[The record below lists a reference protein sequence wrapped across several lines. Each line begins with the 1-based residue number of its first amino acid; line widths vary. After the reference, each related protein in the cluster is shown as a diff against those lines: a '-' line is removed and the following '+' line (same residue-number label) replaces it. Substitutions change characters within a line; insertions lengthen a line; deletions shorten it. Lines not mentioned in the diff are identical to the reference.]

1 MKKAAFFMGKG
12 GVGKTT
18 ISSTIAYQL
27 SQEGAK
33 VLIVSLDP
41 AHNLG
46 DVFGKKLSN
55 EIKTLETN
63 LEGME
68 VDLAVWVGLYLKQS
82 REEVRANYMYHN
94 AINLD
99 TFVNIIKYSPGTEEY
114 AVLWA
119 IEHVY
124 KNYSTVYD
132 LIIFDTPPTAL
143 TLRFL
148 AMPSITSIWVK
159 ELSKMRELIL
169 KKRQTIL
176 SLNPEASILKNPN
189 SPGSEASVQGATDK
203 NDDQIY
209 LKLSSITGRLSELQ
223 RIFSEE
229 SYLAVVVNPDTLS
242 VAEALRI
249 RQELNNLNVHINSVC
264 LNKMAADSLRD
275 NVEKSFEGFPVFTS
289 QLLAEGVRTAA
300 DLGRIDIAGI
310 KADIK
315 TQNCGD
321 LR

>member
-18 ISSTIAYQL
+18 ISSTVAYQL
-27 SQEGAK
+27 SQEGLK

-46 DVFGKKLSN
+46 DVFGKKLGN
-55 EIKTLETN
+55 EIIPLEAK
-63 LEGME
+63 LDGME
-68 VDLAVWVGLYLKQS
+68 VDLAVWVDRYLKQS
-82 REEVRANYMYHN
+82 RDEVRSNYMYHN

-99 TFVNIIKYSPGTEEY
+99 TFVNLIKYSPGTEEY

-119 IEHVY
+119 IEHCY
-124 KNYSTVYD
+124 KSYAAIYD

-148 AMPSITSIWVK
+148 AMPSITSLWIK
-159 ELSKMRELIL
+159 ELSNMRELIL

-209 LKLSSITGRLSELQ
+209 MKLSRIADRLSELQ
-223 RIFSEE
+223 RLFSEE
-229 SYLAVVVNPDTLS
+229 SYLSVVVNPDTLS

-249 RQELNNLNVHINSVC
+249 RQELNNLNVHINSIC
-264 LNKMAADSLRD
+264 LNKMAADSLKGD
-275 NVEKSFEGFPVFTS
+275 VEQNFQGFPVFTS
-289 QLLAEGVRTAA
+289 QLIAGGIKTAA
-300 DLGRIDIAGI
+300 DLGRIDINGI

-315 TQNCGD
+315 TLNHGD
-321 LR
+321 LK

>member
-1 MKKAAFFMGKG
+1 MGKG

-18 ISSTIAYQL
+18 ISSTVAYQL
-27 SQEGAK
+27 GQEGAK

-55 EIKTLETN
+55 EIMPLEKN
-63 LEGME
+63 LDGME
-68 VDLAVWVGLYLKQS
+68 VDLAVWVGRYLKQS
-82 REEVRANYMYHN
+82 RDEIRTNYMYHN

-99 TFVNIIKYSPGTEEY
+99 TYVNLIKYSPGTEEY

-119 IEHVY
+119 IEHTY
-124 KNYSTVYD
+124 NNYANTYD

-148 AMPSITSIWVK
+148 AMPSITSMWIK

-189 SPGSEASVQGATDK
+189 KADSDSPVQGATDK
-203 NDDQIY
+203 DDDQIY
-209 LKLSSITGRLSELQ
+209 MKLSSIAGRLSELQ
-223 RIFSEE
+223 RLFSEE

-249 RQELNNLNVHINSVC
+249 RQELGNLNVHINSVC
-264 LNKMAADSLRD
+264 LNKMEHSGRD
-275 NVEKSFEGFPVFTS
+275 DVDKNFEGFPIFVS
-289 QLLAEGVRTAA
+289 QFLAGGIKAAA
-300 DLGRIDIAGI
+300 DLNKININEL

-315 TQNCGD
+315 MQNSGG
-321 LR
+321 L